1 MPVWA
6 AQNLSK
12 TYSGAQPVVALNNV
26 NLSLERGDLVAVVG
40 DSGSGKS
47 TLLHVL
53 GGVDQPSEGK
63 VYVQDVDITTLKER
77 DMAVFRRR
85 NIGIIYQFFNL
96 IPNLTVEKNILLPLL
111 LDGRDADPAFFKEI
125 LHTLGIENKLKRFPN
140 QLSGGEQQRVAI
152 ARSIIARPA
161 VILADEPTG
170 NCICHLGPYAQEWSW
185 MRAVHR
191 VPRVSPILLLPDDR
205 NHPIP
210 DLFSVCQGLSIL
222 VFTHGFPVPRIP
234 GGYGVVR
241 QQRGLLRVEADI
253 LVQDVVRLATKPGA
267 GEVAFCSS
275 DSRSPCLTAHRPRVH

>member
-1 MPVWA
+1 MPVLA

-12 TYSGAQPVVALNNV
+12 TYPGAKPVVALNNV
-26 NLSLERGDLVAVVG
+26 NLALEKGDFVAVVG

-47 TLLHVL
+47 TLLHIL
-53 GGVDQPSEGK
+53 GGVDQPSEGR

-111 LDGRDADPAFFKEI
+111 LDGRDADPAFLKEI

-152 ARSIIARPA
+152 ARSIITRPA

-170 NCICHLGPYAQEWSW
+170 NLDRKNTEEI
-185 MRAVHR
+185 
-191 VPRVSPILLLPDDR
+191 VSLFRLINRRFQATILIITHDEKVALSCGRILTMVDG
-205 NHPIP
+205 
-210 DLFSVCQGLSIL
+210 GLSE
-222 VFTHGFPVPRIP
+222 R
-234 GGYGVVR
+234 
-241 QQRGLLRVEADI
+241 RV
-253 LVQDVVRLATKPGA
+253 
-267 GEVAFCSS
+267 
-275 DSRSPCLTAHRPRVH
+275 